1 MGLGTD
7 TAIVRGILAG
17 IRKIEGTDAGTM
29 ADGAVD
35 IKLTS
40 ALIALVGLVEC
51 LVSIMFVLMMSQ
63 MLRLRRRTL
72 MHAIGSHRRP
82 AELER

>member
-7 TAIVRGILAG
+7 TAIVRGALAG
-17 IRKIEGTDAGTM
+17 IREIEGTDAGTM
-29 ADGAVD
+29 ADRAVD

-40 ALIALVGLVEC
+40 ALIALVGLVDR
-51 LVSIMFVLMMSQ
+51 LVSIMFVLMMSH

-72 MHAIGSHRRP
+72 MHAIGSYRRP

>member
-7 TAIVRGILAG
+7 TAIVRGTPAG
-17 IRKIEGTDAGTM
+17 IREIEGADAGTM
-29 ADGAVD
+29 TDGAVD
-35 IKLTS
+35 IKTS
-40 ALIALVGLVEC
+40 ALIALVGLVVR
-51 LVSIMFVLMMSQ
+51 LVSIMFVLMMSH

-72 MHAIGSHRRP
+72 MHAIGSYRRP

>member
-7 TAIVRGILAG
+7 TAIVRGTLAG
-17 IRKIEGTDAGTM
+17 IREIEGPDARAM
-29 ADGAVD
+29 ANGAVD
-35 IKLTS
+35 IKLTG
-40 ALIALVGLVEC
+40 ALTTLVGLMDLFVG
-51 LVSIMFVLMMSQ
+51 IMFVLMMSH

-72 MHAIGSHRRP
+72 MHAIGSYRRP